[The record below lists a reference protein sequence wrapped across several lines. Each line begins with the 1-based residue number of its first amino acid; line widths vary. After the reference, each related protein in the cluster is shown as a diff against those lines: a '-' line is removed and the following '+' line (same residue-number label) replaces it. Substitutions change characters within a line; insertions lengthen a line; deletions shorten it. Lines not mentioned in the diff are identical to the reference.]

1 MLPPAIAPKERT
13 SFIHVAGD
21 SEDKRHAIIEKMTTT
36 WNMTWLENLKFYI
49 VVFFSMYLRRKTT

>member
-36 WNMTWLENLKFYI
+36 WNMT
-49 VVFFSMYLRRKTT
+49 